1 MYISAINYAILQ
13 FDYEFALDK
22 STEDINLLGIGY
34 TVNYKKAQVIYEKI
48 DTAYFVKYVNAEKR
62 EFFSVDR
69 NFFMVKKENRFLFDK
84 ALNKIKF
91 ALDMQF
97 ETKNGW
103 ELLVIH
109 RQNLTKEAFELVK
122 EPEKMTIKL
131 IDGPFNH
138 LEGYWEFT
146 KLDNYN
152 TAVELYLEYRFDSRI
167 VELSIKPI
175 FAKIMSSIL
184 DSFISEAF
192 KRKGAA

>member
-1 MYISAINYAILQ
+1 MGCFKNMNYINKSEEINVSNELI
-13 FDYEFALDK
+13 FALINNVGEYHKFLPWCSSSKIISDTNNK
-22 STEDINLLGIGY
+22 MSAEIEISKNFVNWKFSTENTYNPNKKIN
-34 TVNYKKAQVIYEKI
+34 
-48 DTAYFVKYVNAEKR
+48 
-62 EFFSVDR
+62 
-69 NFFMVKKENRFLFDK
+69 
-84 ALNKIKF
+84 
-91 ALDMQF
+91 
-97 ETKNGW
+97 
-103 ELLVIH
+103 
-109 RQNLTKEAFELVK
+109 
-122 EPEKMTIKL
+122 IKL